1 MTSPTAGAADRKRPH
16 AYESPFGDADN
27 WRNLMSS
34 TSGQPGAGPSR
45 RGFIGAV
52 GGAAALSSIPVLL
65 SSGTAA
71 AATAAKGGPARE
83 TADATLTSEGRNFL
97 SPSAVTSV
105 QGSVENAGALING
118 GTATLTAKAG
128 GTAPLIVLDYDQIVG
143 GQPLFLVS
151 RVTGD
156 VTLQATYSQSLPYLL
171 PGGDGF

>member
-71 AATAAKGGPARE
+71 AATAATAAKGGLARE

-105 QGSVENAGALING
+105 QGS
-118 GTATLTAKAG
+118 
-128 GTAPLIVLDYDQIVG
+128 
-143 GQPLFLVS
+143 
-151 RVTGD
+151 
-156 VTLQATYSQSLPYLL
+156 
-171 PGGDGF
+171 